1 MQGVSDSFVI
11 HPIMRELGRFLHKTG
26 SRVASSRWDLWA
38 QCLIRRN
45 TRMLS
50 KFRALVLT
58 LVGRRAFGYLIN
70 ERWKVLSQRFYP
82 QIRLAIQLTPGKG
95 SSDISIRLTTHNGSH
110 SKGTSEREPVV
121 RSISSHHIF
130 RRLRHVSE
138 FMRTRRQSE
147 LMNQNVRIF
156 LQRVAERT
164 QRVEEPRIAAPLALV
179 TRQST
184 ALAAHQS
191 LALRESRKATASGV
205 RGTRGKGLGTS
216 IHNMPGSQPLNIEAL
231 TDQVVQQ
238 IDRRMTAWRERM
250 GKI

>member
-1 MQGVSDSFVI
+1 
-11 HPIMRELGRFLHKTG
+11 MRELGCFPHKTG
-26 SRVASSRWDLWA
+26 SRVASSRWNLWA

-70 ERWKVLSQRFYP
+70 ERWKLLSQHFYP
-82 QIRLAIQLTPGKG
+82 QIRLAMQLTPGKAR
-95 SSDISIRLTTHNGSH
+95 SDASIGLATHHGLPSWA
-110 SKGTSEREPVV
+110 TSERELVV
-121 RSISSHHIF
+121 RLISSHHSF
-130 RRLRHVSE
+130 RRLRHVNE
-138 FMRTRRQSE
+138 FMRTRQQSE

-156 LQRVAERT
+156 LQRVAQRT
-164 QRVEEPRIAAPLALV
+164 QRVEERRIAVPLALV

-184 ALAAHQS
+184 AFAAQQS
-191 LALRESRKATASGV
+191 LALIESKKATASGV
-205 RGTRGKGLGTS
+205 RGTRGKAVGTS
-216 IHNMPGSQPLNIEAL
+216 IHNMPGSLPLNIEAL